1 MTIDKRVVFYLSGFD
16 AGGTERVTLLNA
28 NALAD
33 RGCKIELLVCHGNGP
48 LVNQVSTNV
57 QVTCLT
63 AASLWQARSY
73 AIAADPAGLGKLL
86 RPVLLPKKPS
96 RTLPYLP
103 ALARFLQRNKP
114 AVLLSAMAPLNV
126 ETLLARRLAN
136 VATRVVISE
145 HSNLSH
151 DIASAR
157 FKDWRRRNLAALL
170 HRTYLWANAIV
181 TVSHGVGDDLAA
193 YANIPRERITTIYN
207 PVVTSELF
215 DKAREVPNHPWFKP
229 GAPPVVLGVGR
240 LARQKDFPTLLQAF
254 ARLRIKR
261 RARLMI
267 LGQANNRRTTTE
279 RQAELMA
286 LAAKLGITDDVAL
299 PGFVHN
305 PYAYMAHAGVFVL
318 SSRFEGLPTVLIEA
332 LACGL
337 PVVSTDC
344 PNGPAEILENGK
356 YGSLVPVGDAAAL
369 AEAISATLDA
379 PLDRDQLRT
388 RALAFTV
395 DRAIEKYE
403 KILFPSA

>member
-1 MTIDKRVVFYLSGFD
+1 MTIDKKAVFYLSGFD
-16 AGGTERVTLLNA
+16 AGGTEKVTLLNA

-33 RGCKIELLVCHGNGP
+33 RGCKIDLLVCNADGP

-57 QVTCLT
+57 NITCLT
-63 AASLWQARSY
+63 AAPLWQARSY
-73 AIAADPAGLGKLL
+73 AIAADPTGFGRLL

-103 ALARFLQRNKP
+103 ALARFLQRNVP
-114 AVLLSAMAPLNV
+114 AVLLSAMAPLNI

-136 VATRVVISE
+136 VPTRVVISE

-157 FKDWRRRNLAALL
+157 PKDWRRKNLAALL
-170 HRTYLWANAIV
+170 RRTYLWANAIV
-181 TVSHGVGDDLAA
+181 TVSNGVGDDLAA
-193 YANIPRERITTIYN
+193 YAGIPRERITTIYN

-215 DKAREVPNHPWFKP
+215 EKAREVLDHPWFEP

-254 ARLRIKR
+254 ARLRTER
-261 RARLMI
+261 QVRLMI
-267 LGQANNRRTTTE
+267 LGQANNHRTTAE

-286 LAAKLGITDDVAL
+286 LAAKLGIADDVAL

-305 PYAYMAHAGVFVL
+305 PYAYMAHAAVFVL

-344 PNGPAEILENGK
+344 PNGPAEILDNGK
-356 YGSLVPVGDAAAL
+356 YGSLVPVGDDVAL
-369 AEAISATLDA
+369 AKAIGATLDA
-379 PLDRDQLRT
+379 SPDRNQLRT
-388 RALAFTV
+388 RALLFTV
-395 DRAIEKYE
+395 NRAVEKYE
-403 KILFPSA
+403 KILFPIA